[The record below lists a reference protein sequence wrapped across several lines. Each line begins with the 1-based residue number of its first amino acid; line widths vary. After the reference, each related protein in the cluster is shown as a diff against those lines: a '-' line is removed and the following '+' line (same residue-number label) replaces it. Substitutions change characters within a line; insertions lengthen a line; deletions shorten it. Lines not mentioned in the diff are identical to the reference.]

1 MVARTKYPSYLTI
14 LGVLVSAGLAIA
26 PRVPTGLMK
35 AAWAREAAREETIE
49 DISEIRFESPPDD
62 GDPGPSP
69 GGATRSPGC
78 FLDSGLPKL
87 PMTALLPETRK
98 GLTVAARP
106 TFFAY
111 IPGTVAAM
119 GDFVIAEKQEDGE
132 VEIYKTTFPL
142 SQSSGIVR
150 FTIPDLAPPLEIGKK
165 YEWSLGIICDTAH
178 PVNLWFVAGAIERIN
193 AIPNGPSSAID
204 ELSLSAIRYY
214 AENGIWHETLANL
227 AELRSSQP
235 NDIIIG
241 NIWSRLLTSVGLDLE
256 IAKKPIVDCCE
267 PSGDKENGGTEGK
280 VKSQK
285 SKVKSEE
292 TLPPFADRAS
302 SLFAFDF

>member
-26 PRVPTGLMK
+26 HRVPTGLMK
-35 AAWAREAAREETIE
+35 PASAREETIE
-49 DISEIRFESPPDD
+49 DILEIRFESPPDD
-62 GDPGPSP
+62 GDPGPNP

-78 FLDSGLPKL
+78 FLDSDLPKP

-98 GLTVAARP
+98 ALTVAARP

-111 IPGTVAAM
+111 IPPTVAPM
-119 GDFVIAEKQEDGE
+119 GDFVIAEKQENEE

-142 SQSSGIVR
+142 SQRSGIVR

-165 YEWSLGIICDTAH
+165 YEWSLGIICDPANPAT
-178 PVNLWFVAGAIERIN
+178 VWFVAGAIERIN
-193 AIPNGPSSAID
+193 PIPDGPSSTID

-267 PSGDKENGGTEGK
+267 PERTRD
-280 VKSQK
+280 
-285 SKVKSEE
+285 
-292 TLPPFADRAS
+292 
-302 SLFAFDF
+302 